1 MKKYLILILVFTFN
15 KLLFAQISYK
25 FNYTGTLIIENNNP
39 ITYSIHF
46 NKINNKINGYS
57 MTNIGNQNETRSKL
71 SGIYFKSDKSYQL
84 VETGIIETKSKT
96 DTNSFCF
103 IKMQLFEKGKLGYK
117 RLEGDFTASLKNDS
131 ICTKG
136 KVLLM
141 PKKKIEKKLK
151 KIEKKI
157 SNDLPLANET
167 TTILK
172 SGDEHLLYCKNKIIK
187 IEISDADLEDGDRIE
202 LKINDNVI
210 LDNYTTTKKIK
221 RITYKLVKE
230 ETNIYVKSMSD
241 GKSPPN
247 TSIVKIID
255 GKNVNPIIAE
265 MKKDQTVKIKLVYE
279 KK

>member
-25 FNYTGTLIIENNNP
+25 FNYIGTLIIEKNKP

-103 IKMQLFEKGKLGYK
+103 IKMQLFEKGKLGNK
-117 RLEGDFTASLKNDS
+117 RLEGNFTASLKNDS

-136 KVLLM
+136 KVLLI

-157 SNDLPLANET
+157 SNDLPLENET
-167 TTILK
+167 NTILK
-172 SGDEHLLYCKNKIIK
+172 SEDEHLLYCKNQIIK

-210 LDNYTTTKKIK
+210 LNNYTTTKKIK
-221 RITYKLVKE
+221 ILDLPSIWNAVT
-230 ETNIYVKSMSD
+230 KSSASAASQAGFSRRD
-241 GKSPPN
+241 PVGC
-247 TSIVKIID
+247 
-255 GKNVNPIIAE
+255 
-265 MKKDQTVKIKLVYE
+265 
-279 KK
+279 